1 MQAQGQEQA
10 KPPGELRVI
19 PEKGWQVS
27 PQDELG
33 WPGERGAVTQ
43 RAWDTQMP
51 CTEGPELQAHLAP
64 NGVVGG
70 EAQGRGQVTE
80 RAPVVGGCQCVAE
93 EAE

>member
-1 MQAQGQEQA
+1 
-10 KPPGELRVI
+10 
-19 PEKGWQVS
+19 
-27 PQDELG
+27 
-33 WPGERGAVTQ
+33 
-43 RAWDTQMP
+43 MP